1 MRFGLSGFAI
11 AFATLMGVTFST
23 SPGYAELYKWTDES
37 GTVWFTD
44 DPTKLPKES
53 QGEFEKLKAPKK
65 VPDSP
70 PGKKASRP
78 SAVKTESPS
87 SAESYLKN
95 EERRLKERKSL
106 EKEIS
111 TLEKELSRARTALQR
126 VTASDSRGYWY
137 IINSEGG
144 KARASYKDPGAIW
157 SYDTWPAASRESRT
171 KGTEERRR
179 IESDISK
186 MERDLESARKKLSA
200 FLRSP

>member
-95 EERRLKERKSL
+95 EKRRLKERKSL

-111 TLEKELSRARTALQR
+111 TREKELSTARMALQR
-126 VTASDSRGYWY
+126 VPLTDRRGFWFVIDSTG
-137 IINSEGG
+137 N
-144 KARASYKDPGAIW
+144 KVRASYKDPGAVW
-157 SYDTWPAASRESRT
+157 SNATWPGALPATRTTESD
-171 KGTEERRR
+171 ERRR
-179 IESDISK
+179 IQSDISK
-186 MERDLESARKKLSA
+186 MERDLDSARKKLSA
-200 FLRSP
+200 LLRSP